1 MKTIFGVPNKV
12 DVLMDRWAIDTHMPR
27 ISALLTRHTSINHS
41 ALIKARIFKFL
52 HEKINLG
59 GEHIHLF
66 KLVNLV
72 GAGRSA
78 LINLALTRSH
88 LFNQCPSFLDTES
101 KE

>member
-1 MKTIFGVPNKV
+1 MKTIIGVPNKV
-12 DVLMDRWAIDTHMPR
+12 DVFMEHRAIDTHMAHF
-27 ISALLTRHTSINHS
+27 SALFTRHTSVDHFEVIEP
-41 ALIKARIFKFL
+41 RIFKFL

-66 KLVNLV
+66 KLVNLA
-72 GAGRSA
+72 GAGLSA
-78 LINLALTRSH
+78 LINTTLTRSH